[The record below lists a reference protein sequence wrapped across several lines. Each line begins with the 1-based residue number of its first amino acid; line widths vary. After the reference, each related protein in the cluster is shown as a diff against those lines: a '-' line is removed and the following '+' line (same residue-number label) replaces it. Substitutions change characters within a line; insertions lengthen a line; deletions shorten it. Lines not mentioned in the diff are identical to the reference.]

1 MAAIL
6 VIALYLTP
14 MIVAISRDMP
24 NKGSTIAINI
34 FLGWTLVG
42 WVVAL
47 AMALGDS
54 SPRGAQVII
63 QNNLGAAHLGVHRPM
78 AVQPA
83 LRLHPQQN
91 NGVVWDQARQAYLYQ
106 NPTTAAWMIQSVD
119 GAWLPLPQS
128 PTYQQQVL
136 PPPPLH

>member
-1 MAAIL
+1 MEAIFI
-6 VIALYLTP
+6 IALYLTP

-63 QNNLGAAHLGVHRPM
+63 QNNLGAGQMGVHHPM
-78 AVQPA
+78 AVQQA
-83 LRLHPQQN
+83 IRPQPQLN
-91 NGVVWDQARQAYLYQ
+91 NGVVWDQARQAYLYLD
-106 NPTTAAWMIQSVD
+106 PATAAWMIQSVD

-128 PTYQQQVL
+128 PSYQTQVL
-136 PPPPLH
+136 PPPVH